1 MHSQHMMM
9 SDHQTVTLE
18 TGEGK
23 RLEVKSS
30 NNMLGDKLNMIVGEG
45 LPRDP
50 GVLVSGNV
58 DNIRQAVASSGS

>member
-50 GVLVSGNV
+50 GALVSGNV